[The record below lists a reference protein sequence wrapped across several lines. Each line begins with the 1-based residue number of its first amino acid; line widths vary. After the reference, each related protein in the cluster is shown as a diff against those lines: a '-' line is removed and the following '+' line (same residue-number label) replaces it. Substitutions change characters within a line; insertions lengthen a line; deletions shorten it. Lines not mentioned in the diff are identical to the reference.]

1 VLDQVTGETSTKRC
15 DIFAT
20 GGGSRND
27 HWLQL
32 RADVTGRTVHRP
44 ACPESAFGSA
54 ILAAAGA
61 GLGDLWQVIRQMV
74 RIEKTMVPDLS
85 RKDRYDIYYE
95 NFKSLLR
102 AKGYL
107 RNSAAPA
114 GKNSL

>member
-1 VLDQVTGETSTKRC
+1 
-15 DIFAT
+15 
-20 GGGSRND
+20 
-27 HWLQL
+27 
-32 RADVTGRTVHRP
+32 
-44 ACPESAFGSA
+44 
-54 ILAAAGA
+54 AGA